1 MIDRVIDIGGCY
13 GVEMKV
19 DEIEVIRIS
28 RELSPLQIMMDQK
41 QLENVEYVKHLGK
54 MVVNNARCTRKI
66 ESRNVA
72 TKAAFYRTKTPFA
85 SKLDLHFRK

>member
-1 MIDRVIDIGGCY
+1 MIDRVIEIGGCY

-28 RELSPLQIMMDQK
+28 REPSPLQIMIDQK

-54 MVVNNARCTRKI
+54 MVVNDARCTRKI
-66 ESRNVA
+66 KSRIVA
-72 TKAAFYRTKTPFA
+72 TKSAFNRTKTPFT
-85 SKLDLHFRK
+85 SKLD